1 MSATH
6 VARGAI
12 VALFGLIL
20 AWHLVLAPPASLPRW
35 LAVALH
41 ASPLLPAL
49 ALLLLRRPSAP
60 FWGALAALILICH
73 GVSEAWIAPGTRARA
88 AAEIVLCLV
97 LVFAASWNGLRARMR
112 RRVERPNA

>member
-41 ASPLLPAL
+41 AAPLLPAL
-49 ALLLLRRPSAP
+49 VLLLLRRPTAS
-60 FWGALAALILICH
+60 FWGALAALVLFCH
-73 GVSEAWIAPGTRARA
+73 GVSEAWIAPDARTLA
-88 AAEIVLCLV
+88 AAEIGLCLV

-112 RRVERPNA
+112 DRGTHSSP